1 MEQVEER
8 SLAMAN
14 CGKEERKYHRGREI
28 HREID
33 TARERERER
42 ERDRDR
48 LLALVSL
55 ALATALTCSIP
66 IFLYI

>member
-1 MEQVEER
+1 MRWRTV
-8 SLAMAN
+8 
-14 CGKEERKYHRGREI
+14 ERKRGSTRGREI